1 MFDSMFDSMYDQL
14 ATVHPLLPAL
24 VGNAVLLLSA
34 VVAYL
39 ITKGVLL
46 FVVRSFAKRTQAQWD
61 DALVKQNVFGRLAQI
76 VPALVIQQGIRL
88 VPDWPEAAELV
99 LQNVISAYMIIMITL
114 TLTAILA
121 AANQIYE
128 ARPEARNRPIKGF
141 VQLGQLAIIVV
152 GLILVIAALIDKSP
166 VILLSGL
173 GAITAVLLIVFKDT
187 LLSLAASIQLTGQG
201 LIRVGDWIEVPQYG
215 ADGDVIDV
223 ALYSITVQNWDK
235 TISTIPTYQLVSGSF
250 KNWRGMSQ
258 AGGRRIKRSLNIDLN
273 SIRFLTDAET
283 QRFADYELLKDYIPA
298 KEAEL
303 ESYNAALDNPGDANV
318 NLRRLTNIGTLRAY
332 IRSYLK
338 HHPKIHKD
346 MTLIVRQLQP
356 GPTGLPI
363 EIYCFSNDINW
374 LNYEGIQSDIFDH
387 ICALVP
393 EFGLRIYQQPAGADL
408 AHLQLQGETKI

>member
-1 MFDSMFDSMYDQL
+1 MSDSLYDQL
-14 ATVHPLLPAL
+14 DTLHPLLPAL
-24 VGNAVLLLSA
+24 VGNAVLLLGA

-39 ITKGVLL
+39 ITKRVLL
-46 FVVRSFAKRTQAQWD
+46 FAVRSFAKRSQAQWD

-76 VPALVIQQGIRL
+76 VPALVIQHGIHL
-88 VPDWPEAAELV
+88 VPDWPKTAELV

-141 VQLGQLAIIVV
+141 VQLGQLAIMVV

-201 LIRVGDWIEVPQYG
+201 LIHVGDWIEVPQYG

-283 QRFADYELLKDYIPA
+283 QHFADYELLKDYIPA

-408 AHLQLQGETKI
+408 AHLQLQGETNV